1 MAAEEE
7 EETPGDGDP
16 RPDPQGLVAVVTGG
30 CGFLGSHLVQL
41 LLEQEPRLREL
52 RVFDLRIDP
61 RVLPPDPEGRLRL
74 VQGDVGD
81 AGAVGR
87 VLAGAHVVFHAAAIV
102 DVWGRVSSE
111 AIARVNVQGT
121 RNVLWGCRAGGVRCL
136 LYTSSMEVVGPN
148 TRGDPFLRDP
158 WPLTPD
164 PGPAR
169 RGHEDTPYP
178 TRHSQPY
185 PRSKAQA
192 ERMVLEAN
200 GAPVAGGGRLVTV
213 ALRPTGV
220 YGERHPLLAQFYR
233 RGRAAGGWLPR
244 TLPPHAEHGRV
255 YAGNVAWMHLLA
267 ARAALLRPLSVG
279 GEAFYCYDSS
289 PYAPYEEFNLLL
301 LGLRAAGPRPPRL
314 LLALLARLNAG
325 LGALLRPLRAPYA
338 PLLTPYTLA
347 LASTPFSV
355 RTLKAARRF
364 GYRPL
369 YTWEGAR
376 TRTLRWIQR
385 LDQGAS
391 P

>member
-255 YAGNVAWMHLLA
+255 YAASAPSRPPVASATGPSTPGRGPAPAPSAGSSASTRAPRPDPGPRLA
-267 ARAALLRPLSVG
+267 AAETPPGIQLRLLP
-279 GEAFYCYDSS
+279 SS
-289 PYAPYEEFNLLL
+289 PPPLICILLS
-301 LGLRAAGPRPPRL
+301 PPAIKSR
-314 LLALLARLNAG
+314 
-325 LGALLRPLRAPYA
+325 
-338 PLLTPYTLA
+338 
-347 LASTPFSV
+347 
-355 RTLKAARRF
+355 
-364 GYRPL
+364 
-369 YTWEGAR
+369 
-376 TRTLRWIQR
+376 
-385 LDQGAS
+385 
-391 P
+391 